1 MDQELE
7 YAQMLEVPVSTVSV
21 VRKKPLF
28 KKKAQ
33 KEDEDLKERVVESV
47 NGRMSDFVG
56 SEDISV
62 PPKEKGTTALAQT
75 LADKSGRILIIEVA
89 AACLLAVGIFLTNV
103 FMPGSAI
110 NTFIRSLSAQP
121 VREAEYTD
129 FQLFPVVSGLSDA
142 DVAVSDT
149 GVITFFVFCAVYP
162 IAEGSVA
169 SVTELAD
176 GTYTVEVAHTS
187 VFRTVISGLSDVY
200 YSVGDHVEGNI
211 PVGYSDGNQQ
221 VTVSM
226 YNDGALINGYTM
238 SGAMPVW
245 NS

>member
-47 NGRMSDFVG
+47 NGRMGDFVG

-149 GVITFFVFCAVYP
+149 GVITFTDNCAVYP

>member
-7 YAQMLEVPVSTVSV
+7 YAQMLEVPGSTVSV

-149 GVITFFVFCAVYP
+149 GVITFTDNCAVYP

>member
-47 NGRMSDFVG
+47 NGRMGDFVG

-121 VREAEYTD
+121 VQETEYTD

-142 DVAVSDT
+142 DDIISL
-149 GVITFFVFCAVYP
+149 Y
-162 IAEGSVA
+162 
-169 SVTELAD
+169 
-176 GTYTVEVAHTS
+176 HH
-187 VFRTVISGLSDVY
+187 RTVDPFSIQISPVSGSFIFQ
-200 YSVGDHVEGNI
+200 VEFI
-211 PVGYSDGNQQ
+211 PLVDDS
-221 VTVSM
+221 TVQF
-226 YNDGALINGYTM
+226 
-238 SGAMPVW
+238 
-245 NS
+245 